1 MALNALERKSVAALA
16 AIYATRMLGL
26 FLLLPVL
33 ALYAREL
40 PDYSPALLGLT
51 MGAYGLAQV
60 LLQIPFGRWSDRRGR
75 KPLIT
80 LGLLV
85 YAAGSLLGALAHSL
99 VALLAARAVQGAGAV
114 SAPVMALLA
123 DLTRTQVRT
132 RAMAFIGISIGL
144 SFVAALVL
152 APALDSVIGVRGI
165 FVVMLVMALVGIL
178 LLHFAVPAEPLRSAA
193 SAPSRHENL
202 LGVLRQRPLRPLY
215 FGVFVLH
222 FLMTAMF
229 LAVPQVLVGH
239 LGIAAEHQWAVY
251 LGVFVASLAGTV
263 PLILGTE
270 RGHFDRS
277 AFVLSVGLL
286 AVSQTLLALGQGH
299 RWAVLAALAVFFAA
313 FNYLEA
319 RLPSLLTTAASAED
333 RGAALGMFATC
344 QFLGAFAGGALG
356 GLLLGRYGLSG
367 VFWGAAVLALVWSI
381 AASLQAAPRRTA
393 R

>member
-99 VALLAARAVQGAGAV
+99 VGLLAARAVQGAGAV

-123 DLTRTQVRT
+123 DLTRQQVRT
-132 RAMAFIGISIGL
+132 RAMAFIGISIGF

-165 FVVMLVMALVGIL
+165 FVVMLVMALVGIT
-178 LLHFAVPAEPLRSAA
+178 LLHFAVPGEPLRSAA
-193 SAPSRHENL
+193 SEPSRHENL
-202 LGVLRQRPLRPLY
+202 LGVLQQRPLRPLF
-215 FGVFVLH
+215 FGVFALH
-222 FLMTAMF
+222 FLMTATF

-239 LGIAAEHQWAVY
+239 LGIRPEHHWAVY

-270 RGHFDRS
+270 RGRLDRG
-277 AFVLSVGLL
+277 AFVLSVALLGL
-286 AVSQTLLALGQGH
+286 SQAQLALNQGS
-299 RWAVLAALAVFFAA
+299 RWSVLGALAVFFAA

-319 RLPSLLTTAASAED
+319 RLPALLTTSASAQD
-333 RGAALGMFATC
+333 RGAALGMFATS

-356 GLLLGRYGLSG
+356 GLLLGRYGLTG
-367 VFWGAAVLALVWSI
+367 VFWGSAGLALIWAI
-381 AASLQAAPRRTA
+381 AVPLRSA

>member
-1 MALNALERKSVAALA
+1 
-16 AIYATRMLGL
+16 
-26 FLLLPVL
+26 
-33 ALYAREL
+33 
-40 PDYSPALLGLT
+40 

-80 LGLLV
+80 LGLIV
-85 YAAGSLLGALAHSL
+85 YAAGSLLGALAHT
-99 VALLAARAVQGAGAV
+99 LAALFAARVVQGAGAV

-123 DLTRTQVRT
+123 DLTRSEVRT
-132 RAMAFIGISIGL
+132 RAMAFIGISIGF

-165 FVVMLVMALVGIL
+165 FIVMLAMAGVGIS
-178 LLHFAVPAEPLRSAA
+178 LLHWAVPGEPPRGAA
-193 SAPSRHENL
+193 TVSLRHEDL
-202 LGVLRQRPLRPLY
+202 LAVLRQRALRPLY

-222 FLMTAMF
+222 FLMTATF

-239 LGIAAEHQWAVY
+239 LGIAQDHHWAVY

-270 RGHFDRS
+270 RGHFDRT
-277 AFVLSVGLL
+277 AFVLSVLL
-286 AVSQTLLALGQGH
+286 LTLSQAALALDQGD
-299 RWAVLAALAVFFAA
+299 RWWVLGALAVFFAA

-319 RLPSLLTTAASAED
+319 RLPALLTTSASAAD

-344 QFLGAFAGGALG
+344 QFLGAFAGGAIG
-356 GLLLGRYGLSG
+356 GLLLGQHGLTG
-367 VFWGAAVLALVWSI
+367 VFWGSAVLATAWALGSI
-381 AASLQAAPRRTA
+381 RGSGPPGRGA
-393 R
+393 